1 MKKSLLLFCLIL
13 VLFFGFKSLSFA
25 EKLEDVKQ
33 AQPGLSAQKELPQKN
48 VLPSMGGRM
57 VPAVSPDFEV
67 RIVSVGTATA
77 TNRDPFT
84 GRIEDASGPEEM
96 IPIYVTIPFSVAVRN
111 GGRQAGRPIRVSIE
125 SEGGMPPTY
134 RTFGFSVAGSTLP
147 SMVYFDEPLAPG
159 AERTFSG
166 TIYSQQFTLPLY
178 RSDAEH
184 VTMRFRAVVDPEF
197 SGHPSVA
204 ELNERNN
211 TSAWSM
217 PMNLPPAAITG
228 SLPDLTMRIDEI
240 RYKETLPHGGDPLD
254 VYDIY
259 FTMFNNGTARYRGN
273 GGPTLDQAAWSVEYF
288 AESNRRFHPDGWALL
303 AYGGCSAIEPGASS
317 PLRVDSADLP
327 VDTTKI
333 RVTADPR
340 NKDDEL
346 NEANNTAEK
355 TIVKFR
361 TPERVVEPLI
371 ER

>member
-1 MKKSLLLFCLIL
+1 MLYI
-13 VLFFGFKSLSFA
+13 
-25 EKLEDVKQ
+25 D
-33 AQPGLSAQKELPQKN
+33 
-48 VLPSMGGRM
+48 
-57 VPAVSPDFEV
+57 
-67 RIVSVGTATA
+67 
-77 TNRDPFT
+77 
-84 GRIEDASGPEEM
+84 
-96 IPIYVTIPFSVAVRN
+96 
-111 GGRQAGRPIRVSIE
+111 E
-125 SEGGMPPTY
+125 S
-134 RTFGFSVAGSTLP
+134 
-147 SMVYFDEPLAPG
+147 LAPG
-159 AERTFSG
+159 AERTFNG

-178 RSDAEH
+178 RSDAER

-197 SGHPSVA
+197 SGHPSVS

-217 PMNLPPAAITG
+217 PINLPPATISVAG
-228 SLPDLTMRIDEI
+228 SPIPKPDLTMRIDDI